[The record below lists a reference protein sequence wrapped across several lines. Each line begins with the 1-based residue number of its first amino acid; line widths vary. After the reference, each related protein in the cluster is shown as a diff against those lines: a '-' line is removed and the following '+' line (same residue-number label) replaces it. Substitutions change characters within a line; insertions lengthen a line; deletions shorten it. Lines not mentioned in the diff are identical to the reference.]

1 MKRIITLTIIC
12 SAALLGCGKKNE
24 PSPAPVTETSVSSV
38 ETKTETSVLTEN
50 SVDEEYSD
58 ITVSV
63 NITRLYDGE
72 TIDIYENFLDGKEKA
87 LIVKEYHD
95 KGPFEFNDSF
105 EIGETYSLSEIYKII
120 YDAEW
125 MADDT
130 AGIKIYANYIDCGQD
145 DEKEL
150 LVSIYLLGAWHEG
163 FCVRAILKEVDN
175 ELQVLYMNSGTDSQD
190 AAYRISDKGYYW
202 SSGKSGLNTI
212 SSAEGYFDANV
223 NWHFYYGRIYYL
235 DMDAFVRDL
244 NNYAQNYN
252 INIDMD
258 KDYNSDE
265 WRDAQV
271 FAYFFDE
278 DDAYNY
284 ENYKCVLYLYDSN
297 GNLDSSIYDKD
308 SLYYKEFEEMGI
320 EIYSEE
326 DIDVLLKNKREE
338 IGLDE
343 EIINVGY

>member
-1 MKRIITLTIIC
+1 
-12 SAALLGCGKKNE
+12 
-24 PSPAPVTETSVSSV
+24 
-38 ETKTETSVLTEN
+38 
-50 SVDEEYSD
+50 
-58 ITVSV
+58 
-63 NITRLYDGE
+63 
-72 TIDIYENFLDGKEKA
+72 
-87 LIVKEYHD
+87 
-95 KGPFEFNDSF
+95 
-105 EIGETYSLSEIYKII
+105 
-120 YDAEW
+120 
-125 MADDT
+125 
-130 AGIKIYANYIDCGQD
+130 
-145 DEKEL
+145 
-150 LVSIYLLGAWHEG
+150 
-163 FCVRAILKEVDN
+163 
-175 ELQVLYMNSGTDSQD
+175 MNTGTDSQD
-190 AAYRISDKGYYW
+190 AAYRISDNGYYW
-202 SSGKSGLNTI
+202 SSGKSGQNTI
-212 SSAEGYFDANV
+212 SSTEGYFDANV

-271 FAYFFDE
+271 LVYFFDE

-320 EIYSEE
+320 EIYSKE

-343 EIINVGY
+343 EIIDVGY